1 MCVSRECVCVSVS
14 SVFEVSVCVCVSV
27 SSVCEMSVRSV
38 SSV

>member
-1 MCVSRECVCVSVS
+1 VCVSRECVCVSVS
-14 SVFEVSVCVCVSV
+14 SVFEVSVCVSV